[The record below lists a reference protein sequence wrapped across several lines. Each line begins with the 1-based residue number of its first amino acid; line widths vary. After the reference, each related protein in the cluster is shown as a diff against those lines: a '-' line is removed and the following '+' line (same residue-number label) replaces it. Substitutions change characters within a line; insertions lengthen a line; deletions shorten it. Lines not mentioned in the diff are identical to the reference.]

1 MRLMAMAMAQ
11 AEMTSVRPLTWIPM
25 MSRRPVS
32 MTSGTSASGMPKES
46 TTWLSTST
54 LVGLIPMAST
64 ASAGIIVI
72 ARRSARG
79 IWNLMKPAI
88 TIWPA

>member
-1 MRLMAMAMAQ
+1 
-11 AEMTSVRPLTWIPM
+11 
-25 MSRRPVS
+25 

-54 LVGLIPMAST
+54 LVGLTPMART

-72 ARRSARG
+72 ARRQQPG
-79 IWNLMKPAI
+79 GCWKLMKPAI
-88 TIWPA
+88 TTWPA